1 MNETGRV
8 KLYVCMYICLNVCE
22 QAQLLF
28 EEMQNRIF
36 VPIDVMASI
45 LPQIVND
52 DNALK
57 FIETNLNEG
66 GQLQVCIIYLS
77 FMYVCMYVHMYC
89 MYVCMYVC
97 MTLCILYQCMHV
109 CKYIQ
114 DLKYMSVYVCMYVHM
129 YVCICVVCNI

>member
-1 MNETGRV
+1 MYLCIT
-8 KLYVCMYICLNVCE
+8 VCVIVCLLGYFE

-36 VPIDVMASI
+36 VPVEVMASI

-66 GQLQVCIIYLS
+66 GQLQVCMYVCMYVYVFK
-77 FMYVCMYVHMYC
+77 FMYVCMYVC
-89 MYVCMYVC
+89 TVCMYVC
-97 MTLCILYQCMHV
+97 W
-109 CKYIQ
+109 
-114 DLKYMSVYVCMYVHM
+114 
-129 YVCICVVCNI
+129 

>member
-1 MNETGRV
+1 MLVIQRLKV
-8 KLYVCMYICLNVCE
+8 QYVCGNFV

-66 GQLQVCIIYLS
+66 GQLQVRN
-77 FMYVCMYVHMYC
+77 VCV
-89 MYVCMYVC
+89 
-97 MTLCILYQCMHV
+97 QG
-109 CKYIQ
+109 
-114 DLKYMSVYVCMYVHM
+114 
-129 YVCICVVCNI
+129 

>member
-1 MNETGRV
+1 MS
-8 KLYVCMYICLNVCE
+8 VCITVCVIVCLLGYLE

-36 VPIDVMASI
+36 VPVEVMASI

-66 GQLQVCIIYLS
+66 GQLQVC
-77 FMYVCMYVHMYC
+77 MYVCMYVRTYVYVFKF

-97 MTLCILYQCMHV
+97 M
-109 CKYIQ
+109 YIC
-114 DLKYMSVYVCMYVHM
+114 S
-129 YVCICVVCNI
+129 